1 MIRFITKRIS
11 FWFFSLTFLAAYHA
25 FSQCPHSIS
34 VSQIG
39 AACIS
44 RGVMIEVSGLSA
56 GSYTI
61 AYTIG
66 GEAQSNET
74 GVADSHGGFSFTTRT
89 LTAADNEKVLAVTAV
104 SQTAP

>member
-1 MIRFITKRIS
+1 MIRFIAKRIS
-11 FWFFSLTFLAAYHA
+11 FWFFSLTFLSAHHA
-25 FSQCPHSIS
+25 FSQCPNSIS

-44 RGVMIEVSGLSA
+44 RGVGIEVSGLSA

-74 GVADSHGGFSFTTRT
+74 GVPDSKGGFFFTTRT
-89 LTAADNEKVLAVTAV
+89 LTPPANEKEFAVTAV
-104 SQTAP
+104 PQ